1 LRTAVV
7 STGVSD
13 DTTTKPPMLVLLE
26 SLAFYR
32 NVRIGVITGLL
43 LAASLYLV
51 RTFELL
57 GPLAE
62 VREYPVVGP
71 EVWFLSLAFVLA
83 AAAALSVAVGL
94 TLFEAV
100 RGARDV
106 GRENR
111 R

>member
-1 LRTAVV
+1 
-7 STGVSD
+7 
-13 DTTTKPPMLVLLE
+13 MLVLLE

-43 LAASLYLV
+43 LAGSLYLV

-57 GPLAE
+57 GPLTE
-62 VREYPVVGP
+62 VREYPVFGP

-111 R
+111 G

>member
-1 LRTAVV
+1 
-7 STGVSD
+7 VSD

-32 NVRIGVITGLL
+32 NVRIGVATGLL
-43 LAASLYLV
+43 LAGSLYLV
-51 RTFELL
+51 RTLELL

-62 VREYPVVGP
+62 VREYPVFGP

-94 TLFEAV
+94 TLVEAV

-106 GRENR
+106 GREDR